1 MCSQYD
7 IRQKCVLG
15 NVAFSNF
22 KDVWLQGKKIGL
34 SKLIK
39 VYEAMV
45 TSVMMYN
52 CSSWAAPLN
61 ILKKLDVCHRYH
73 LRQILKVKWPQTI
86 SNEKLYETCNSKPLS
101 ERVRIA
107 RWKMFGHIL
116 RSPED
121 SPAALSLSFAVDG
134 ANIHKG
140 RRGCHKINLLKLL
153 RNDLSS
159 LPVDRTSEYAALR
172 QRPKLRDLNDIE
184 NLRAL
189 AHNKVLWRDLPNF
202 RLIRIS
208 V

>member
-1 MCSQYD
+1 
-7 IRQKCVLG
+7 
-15 NVAFSNF
+15 
-22 KDVWLQGKKIGL
+22 
-34 SKLIK
+34 
-39 VYEAMV
+39 
-45 TSVMMYN
+45 
-52 CSSWAAPLN
+52 
-61 ILKKLDVCHRYH
+61 
-73 LRQILKVKWPQTI
+73 
-86 SNEKLYETCNSKPLS
+86 
-101 ERVRIA
+101 
-107 RWKMFGHIL
+107 MFGHIL

-202 RLIRIS
+202 RLIRIR